1 MVEDWRSGRANAAT
15 VVSVPS
21 DQGGTVKTPQKLG
34 RWTRVTTRDYVE
46 VGDALEVGVL
56 ISPYDIPDGIRGRY
70 DDQNNRFVVEFRY
83 MVDEKY
89 RRVVSG
95 DGVWIRL
102 GKYSGRV
109 VGVEVDRRTDP
120 YTVIGEAIQNVHS
133 ITDARTRRRANYLV
147 ARKVLED
154 KRDDIFGNTNMH
166 LLAEED

>member
-1 MVEDWRSGRANAAT
+1 M
-15 VVSVPS
+15 
-21 DQGGTVKTPQKLG
+21 KTPQKLG

-70 DDQNNRFVVEFRY
+70 DGQSNRFVVEFRY

-89 RRVVSG
+89 RRVFSG

-109 VGVEVDRRTDP
+109 VGVEVDRRPDP
-120 YTVIGEAIQNVHS
+120 YTVIGQAIQNVQS
-133 ITDARTRRRANYLV
+133 IADARAQRLLNYLV

-154 KRDDIFGNTNMH
+154 KRDDILGDINMH
-166 LLAEED
+166 SLA